1 MFSNNLCRRSR
12 RPASSFWGK
21 LLCATALSAAA
32 APASAQVNAE
42 QMVRVGQNALY
53 FEDYVLSIQYF
64 NRAIQAKPYLAQP
77 YFLRAIAKLNLE
89 DYRGAETDA
98 AEAIDKNPFIAD
110 AYEVRG
116 VARQNLGKVSGAI
129 EDYDRALS
137 LAPRSRAILFNKA
150 LAQQELELADSADA
164 TFATLLS
171 AYPGFDNGYIGR
183 ARLRLELLADTAG
196 ASADIEK
203 ALELNKSAAN
213 AYLMRAAINQN
224 DPATAEADLSEAIRL
239 MPREAGLYVNRAYLR
254 YHLDDFAGAMA
265 DYDYAV
271 TLDPL
276 NMAAVY
282 NRGLL
287 RMESRDNDRAIEDFS
302 RVLDADPEDYR
313 ALYNR
318 SLLYREKHDF
328 DRALADI
335 DRLVEA
341 MPEIPEPLYLRSD
354 ISRQQGRMAQAERDY
369 NRAMALARNLTE
381 KEIPTIGPGTGTS
394 GAGAPGST
402 KQQPAPDF
410 SDEAVSRRFASLR
423 KAENDID
430 LDREFNN
437 KSIRGR
443 VQDRDTRIETEPMFV
458 LSFYSAPTELRQ
470 STAYMRE
477 IEQVND
483 TRVLSAALQLLPNP
497 PVSDEETA
505 NRHFRSIERATQFLA
520 THQPRAID
528 YFSRAMDYYTVRDYQ
543 QAVADLTRA
552 ISLTPDFALAYFA
565 RGIARFNLRQSGGGE
580 TLGQPHG
587 TPADTRAELR
597 EMLADFDTAAKL
609 APGSPYPHYNK
620 GVALAAAGDFTS
632 ALACFNKALE
642 IKPDFGEAYYN
653 RGCVFFQLGN
663 NERGS
668 ADLSKAGELG
678 VVPSYN
684 LLKRMKPL
692 R

>member
-1 MFSNNLCRRSR
+1 MFNSNPRGQRRSKR
-12 RPASSFWGK
+12 SSVWVK

-89 DYRGAETDA
+89 DYRGAEVDA
-98 AEAIDKNPFIAD
+98 AAAIERNPFIAD

-116 VARQNLGKVSGAI
+116 VARQNLGSVRGAI
-129 EDYDRALS
+129 EDYDKALS

-150 LAQQELELADSADA
+150 LAQQDLEMADSADA
-164 TFATLLS
+164 TFSLLLS
-171 AYPGFDNGYIGR
+171 AYPRFENGYIGR
-183 ARLRLELLADTAG
+183 ARLRLELLADTVG

-203 ALELNKSAAN
+203 ALELDKNAAN
-213 AYLMRAAINQN
+213 AYLLRAAINQ
-224 DPATAEADLSEAIRL
+224 DKPEIAEADISEAIKL
-239 MPREAGLYVNRAYLR
+239 LPREAGLYVNRAYLR
-254 YHLDDFAGAMA
+254 YHLDDFGGAMA

-302 RVLDADPEDYR
+302 RVLEADPDDYR

-318 SLLYREKHDF
+318 ALLYREKHDF

-335 DRLVEA
+335 NRLTEG
-341 MPEIPEPLYLRSD
+341 MPDIPEPLYLRSD
-354 ISRQQGRMAQAERDY
+354 ILRQKGNMAQAERDY
-369 NRAMALARNLTE
+369 NRALALAKSLTE
-381 KEIPTIGPGTGTS
+381 KEDLADKPVS
-394 GAGAPGST
+394 GNAASGKADNR
-402 KQQPAPDF
+402 QPDF

-423 KAENDID
+423 KAENEID

-443 VQDRDTRIETEPMFV
+443 VQDHDTRIETEPMFV
-458 LSFYSAPTELRQ
+458 LSFYSSPTELRQ
-470 STAYMRE
+470 NTAYMRE
-477 IEQVND
+477 IEQIND

-505 NRHFRSIERATQFLA
+505 NRHFRSIERSTQFLA

-543 QAVADLTRA
+543 QAVADLTSA

-565 RGIARFNLRQSGGGE
+565 RGIARYNLRQSGGSE
-580 TLGQPHG
+580 NLGMPHG

-609 APGSPYPHYNK
+609 SPESPYPSYNK
-620 GVALAAAGDFTS
+620 GVALASAGDYTA

-642 IKPDFGEAYYN
+642 LKPDFGEAYYN
-653 RGCVFFQLGN
+653 RGCVYFQLGN
-663 NERGS
+663 SERGS